1 MKEREERVGAR
12 RSPGWG
18 RKAGLH
24 SSCGFSSW
32 SGERWVLVGCYLLP
46 LCELEKS
53 AHSRERTWLGQK
65 AVLVQ
70 RKDAPSSEQC
80 SPGWGSVTRF
90 SPQCPACA
98 WWPCVGWHVYLVAGS
113 HFPWAPCSLTSSLK
127 SFSRFLLSMGAHLS
141 PLSG

>member
-1 MKEREERVGAR
+1 MKEREKRVGAR

-32 SGERWVLVGCYLLP
+32 SGEHWVRVGCYVVP

-80 SPGWGSVTRF
+80 SPGWWSVTRF
-90 SPQCPACA
+90 SP
-98 WWPCVGWHVYLVAGS
+98 H
-113 HFPWAPCSLTSSLK
+113 WAPYAVPSLYMVALCRMARVFSS
-127 SFSRFLLSMGAHLS
+127 R
-141 PLSG
+141 